1 MHQAPLLAESQCD
14 WTIDEIICVC
24 ISRQIEDG
32 EMVAQGMATPLVA
45 AGYML
50 AKLTHA
56 PNISFASVIGNSL
69 CLEGGALAMSR
80 VESVWIGLGRRFG
93 AFTDIVCSVLPS
105 MHLKEFFRPAQVDSQ
120 GSTNNV
126 VFGDHTRPRLRMP
139 GAGGIPDLTAFSDRV
154 YLYVPR
160 HGKATFVPRLD
171 FRSGVGVL
179 SAAERQETGVPG
191 PGPRLLVSDLGCFD
205 FADGRMRL
213 VSRHPGITAERIQA
227 KTGFPLDVLPGCPE
241 TDPPT
246 KEELR
251 LLRQVIDPL
260 GIRSVE
266 VLGGGARW
274 DKLREIARAE
284 VCQGTPLSGLALPT
298 VPC

>member
-1 MHQAPLLAESQCD
+1 MHEQPHFDQDQGD
-14 WTIDEIICVC
+14 WTVDELICTC

-56 PNISFASVIGNSL
+56 PNITFASVIGNSL
-69 CLEGGALAMSR
+69 CLEGGPMAMSR
-80 VESVWIGLGRRFG
+80 VENVWIGNARRFVS
-93 AFTDIVCSVLPS
+93 FTDVVCSVLPS
-105 MHLKEFFRPAQVDSQ
+105 MHLKEFFRPAQVDPQ

-126 VFGDHTRPRLRMP
+126 VFGDHHRPRLRMP
-139 GAGGIPDLTAFSDRV
+139 GAGGIPDLTAFSHRV

-160 HGKATFVPRLD
+160 HGRATFVPRLD
-171 FRSGVGVL
+171 FRSGVGAL
-179 SAAERQETGVPG
+179 SAAERQRTGVTG
-191 PGPRLLVSDLGCFD
+191 PGPRFLVSDLGCFD

-213 VSRHPGITAERIQA
+213 VTRHPGATAERIQA
-227 KTGFPLDVLPGCPE
+227 KTGFPLDVAPGCLE
-241 TDPPT
+241 TEPPSN
-246 KEELR
+246 EEVH
-251 LLRQVIDPL
+251 LLRHVIDPL

-274 DKLREIARAE
+274 DKLRQIARAE
-284 VCQGTPLSGLALPT
+284 AG
-298 VPC
+298 

>member
-1 MHQAPLLAESQCD
+1 MHEQSDSDLDQDA
-14 WTIDEIICVC
+14 WTVDELICAC

-56 PNISFASVIGNSL
+56 PNITFAAVIGASI
-69 CLEGGALAMSR
+69 CLEGGPLAMSR
-80 VESVWIGLGRRFG
+80 VEDVWIGKARQCVSFS
-93 AFTDIVCSVLPS
+93 DVVCSVLPS
-105 MHLKEFFRPAQVDSQ
+105 MHLKEFFRPAQVDAQ
-120 GSTNNV
+120 GNTNNV
-126 VFGDHTRPRLRMP
+126 VFGDHRLPRLRMP
-139 GAGGIPDLTAFSDRV
+139 GSGGISDLTAFSDRV

-160 HGKATFVPRLD
+160 HGKATFVSRLD
-171 FRSGVGVL
+171 FRSGVGAL
-179 SAAERQETGVPG
+179 NAAERQRTGVTG
-191 PGPRLLVSDLGCFD
+191 PGPRFLVSDLGCFD

-213 VSRHPGITAERIQA
+213 VSRHPGVTVERIQA
-227 KTGFPLDVLPGCPE
+227 KTGFPIDAAPDCPE
-241 TDPPT
+241 TEPPSA
-246 KEELR
+246 EEVR

-274 DKLREIARAE
+274 DKLRQIARAE
-284 VCQGTPLSGLALPT
+284 AG
-298 VPC
+298 